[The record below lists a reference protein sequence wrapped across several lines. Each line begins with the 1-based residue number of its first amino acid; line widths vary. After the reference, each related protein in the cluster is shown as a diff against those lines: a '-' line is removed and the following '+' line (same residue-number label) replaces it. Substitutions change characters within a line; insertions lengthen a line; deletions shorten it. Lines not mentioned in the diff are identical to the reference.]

1 MVKKLTLLSKIIIE
15 KLQNH
20 RESLLSYQPQ
30 VRLLLFSPDPSESSA
45 RIAFAPATCD
55 RDWKQFRW
63 NLHHFSRRRKKL
75 SWWFVN
81 FLDDQWIGHPWKL
94 WKNRKFTECYKYC
107 KTVVTIIINFFVLS
121 WQKKE
126 ILKGFFC
133 TTLNLG
139 FIFAKI
145 FSKSIKKQFF
155 FEGQL
160 PKKWDFTIAKADY
173 ETCFFK
179 SLLIHSKVLREQRN
193 CVYLTIALHWHH

>member
-1 MVKKLTLLSKIIIE
+1 MRVCYRINLKSDCCFFHLIPQSPQCESPLLLPHVTVTENNAVGIRTIFWRCKKSCHDGLQIFWTTSESVILESSK
-15 KLQNH
+15 KT
-20 RESLLSYQPQ
+20 ESLLNIVKQWS
-30 VRLLLFSPDPSESSA
+30 RSLWTFLFY
-45 RIAFAPATCD
+45 
-55 RDWKQFRW
+55 
-63 NLHHFSRRRKKL
+63 LGKKGD
-75 SWWFVN
+75 F
-81 FLDDQWIGHPWKL
+81 
-94 WKNRKFTECYKYC
+94 E
-107 KTVVTIIINFFVLS
+107 
-121 WQKKE
+121 
-126 ILKGFFC
+126 GFFR